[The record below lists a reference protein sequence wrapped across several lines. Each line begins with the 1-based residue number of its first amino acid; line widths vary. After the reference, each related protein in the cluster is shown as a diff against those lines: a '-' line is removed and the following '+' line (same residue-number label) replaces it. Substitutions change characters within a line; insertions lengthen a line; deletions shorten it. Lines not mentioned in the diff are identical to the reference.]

1 MLVFCFEGVLLHA
14 GVLLLVLR
22 WCWWCAGAAG
32 GAGAAAAAAAAAARV
47 EKMIVGLWRCSRDSR
62 ET

>member
-32 GAGAAAAAAAAAARV
+32 GAGAAAAARV
-47 EKMIVGLWRCSRDSR
+47 EKMIVGL
-62 ET
+62 